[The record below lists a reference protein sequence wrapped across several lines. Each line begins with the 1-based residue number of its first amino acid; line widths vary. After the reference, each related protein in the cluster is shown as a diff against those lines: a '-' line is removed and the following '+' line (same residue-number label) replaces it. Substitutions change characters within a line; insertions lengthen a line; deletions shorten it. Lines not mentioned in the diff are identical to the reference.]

1 MGSSYNQ
8 KDLDIGGL
16 LVLAAYSDTLSLEF
30 VADILISIRACFNS
44 MGEFSD
50 SQEDVQG
57 NRMSNSNLN

>member
-30 VADILISIRACFNS
+30 VADIRFQLGLVVTAWVSFRTVRKMFTETVRAT
-44 MGEFSD
+44 
-50 SQEDVQG
+50 
-57 NRMSNSNLN
+57 LT